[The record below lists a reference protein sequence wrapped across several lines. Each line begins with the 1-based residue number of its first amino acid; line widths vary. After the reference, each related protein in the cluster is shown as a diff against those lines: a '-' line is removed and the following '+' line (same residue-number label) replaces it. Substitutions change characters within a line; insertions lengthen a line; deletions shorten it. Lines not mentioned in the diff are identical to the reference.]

1 MGGMKILIVGF
12 GNMGAA
18 MVNQWLKADLL
29 APSDT
34 HIVGRALPLKNLNI
48 PQDKINLYQSD
59 DVAKIAPDAI
69 NMVVLCVRP
78 QIMRDIL
85 PLYKKFSEQNIPFI
99 TVAAGLKDAFY
110 REHLGDNAQII
121 RVMPNMPTAIGCGM
135 NAVYYN
141 QNVSEQVKQNV
152 KKLMNG
158 LGQVEILQK
167 EEEMDAFT
175 ALAGSGPAY
184 GYLLVEAMAK
194 AAIKLGLNPETAEQI
209 ALETVLGAGQY
220 LKQHQGNAES
230 LREEIALPGGVTEAA
245 LSVFMKE
252 NIMFDL
258 VESAMRKA
266 TTRSET
272 MGIEMGK
279 Q

>member
-48 PQDKINLYQSD
+48 ETDKINLYQSN

-85 PLYKKFSEQNIPFI
+85 PLYKKFSKQNIPFI
-99 TVAAGLKDAFY
+99 TVAAGLKDTFY

-121 RVMPNMPTAIGCGM
+121 RVMPNMPTAIGFGM

-152 KKLMNG
+152 EKLMNG
-158 LGQVEILQK
+158 LGEIETLQK

-209 ALETVLGAGQY
+209 ALQTVLGAGQY
-220 LKQHQGNAES
+220 LKQHQGNAED
-230 LREEIALPGGVTEAA
+230 LRTEIALPGGVTEAA